1 MCVSAVAQEMSA
13 SDWFK
18 KSQDLDRNGS
28 YNESVQAY
36 YKALN
41 LTNETLKKN
50 PNDADAW
57 QTKGL
62 ILERLYRTDDAAIA
76 FGRATDLNPK
86 FAEAWLHKG
95 KVLDLVAN
103 RLQGQERTNTFEAA
117 IRAYDKAIEI
127 NPNYGEAWEDKGYSL
142 SSLATFNKNLSKYNE
157 SLNAFDKAIEL
168 IPANDTRNLALA
180 WDGRANTLVGLGNTL
195 NDSGKRDEARGKLEE
210 AINDYS
216 KAIELDPNFTGLE
229 ARLYSAGVLGDL
241 GRYNESVA
249 AYDKVIETMPAN
261 DTIYAAIVWG
271 AKGSVLEKMG
281 EHEEALKAFDKALE
295 LNPSD
300 TIAVQGK
307 DNALKAPGQQAEADA
322 SFAMAKELG
331 YSTSVAT
338 QDNTAEDWFN
348 RGQELFRNGS
358 KEEAVKHTIRP

>member
-18 KSQDLDRNGS
+18 KGQDLDRNGS

-157 SLNAFDKAIEL
+157 SLNAFDKAIDL
-168 IPANDTRNLALA
+168 ITANDTRNLALA
-180 WDGRANTLVGLGNTL
+180 WDGRAITLTGMGNTL
-195 NDSGKRDEARGKLEE
+195 NDTGRRDEAKGKREE
-210 AINDYS
+210 AIKSYE
-216 KAIELDPNFTGLE
+216 KAIELDPEFTGLE
-229 ARLYSAGVLGDL
+229 AQLNS
-241 GRYNESVA
+241 GRG
-249 AYDKVIETMPAN
+249 PR
-261 DTIYAAIVWG
+261 
-271 AKGSVLEKMG
+271 GS
-281 EHEEALKAFDKALE
+281 
-295 LNPSD
+295 
-300 TIAVQGK
+300 
-307 DNALKAPGQQAEADA
+307 
-322 SFAMAKELG
+322 
-331 YSTSVAT
+331 
-338 QDNTAEDWFN
+338 W
-348 RGQELFRNGS
+348 
-358 KEEAVKHTIRP
+358 